1 MDKIFISKNAS
12 SEDKWNAL
20 VDALYSENTYDNKD
34 VNYLLTAFDFYNEMS
49 SGMFEGV
56 LEAYAEQIDED
67 GVMLTKEAI
76 AESLKH
82 IDASE
87 VASIVSS
94 TMPSL
99 KNAMDKYDRAL
110 ENGRDVK
117 VQEEGFNIAYF
128 NANEKYRRLG
138 DGFLRNKIETFIETQ
153 SDKLFEYQ

>member
-1 MDKIFISKNAS
+1 MDKIMIDKNAS
-12 SEDKWNAL
+12 HEDKWNAL
-20 VDALYSENTYDNKD
+20 MDALYGEDTYDNTD
-34 VNYLLTAFDFYNEMS
+34 INYLLTAFDFYNEMT

-56 LEAYAEQIDED
+56 LEAYAEQIEED
-67 GVMLTKEAI
+67 GVMMTKEAI
-76 AESLKH
+76 AESLRY
-82 IDASE
+82 IGASE

-128 NANEKYRRLG
+128 KANEKYRRLG
-138 DGFLRNKIETFIETQ
+138 DGFLSNKIETFIDDNSE
-153 SDKLFEYQ
+153 KLFEYK